1 MKKLIVL
8 ALVLGLVS
16 SSFAAVYTMDISTTG
31 AWTNPDGTPT
41 ALAPAGW
48 SFSSFDINGGYVE
61 VKGFQDLGGGVWG
74 NALEIGATDSGNGVI
89 DLDDATLGI
98 DVQQEFIS
106 MDIRYKLMDPLP
118 NDLGTRLGYG
128 FSNGSWG
135 GTSKFNM
142 FDRQMG
148 AAGTLPGQTGEV
160 GMSNGNFD
168 WGYYTANGE
177 YEWWSSNEPIIGSM
191 SDRYEWTEAN
201 ITVNGLAPGDGSVSI
216 TINGVTVVYNDFGQ
230 VFTEVPGGDLTDPAT
245 LLRALPRL
253 TANGILQ
260 ISDLV
265 ITTTPEPATIALL
278 GMGALALIRKRR

>member
-41 ALAPAGW
+41 PLAPAGW
-48 SFSSFDINGGYVE
+48 SFSNFDLNGGYVE
-61 VKGFQDLGGGVWG
+61 VLGFQDLGGGVWG
-74 NALEIGATDSGNGVI
+74 NVLNIGATDALGNGVI

-98 DVQQEFIS
+98 DVQQEIIS
-106 MDIRYKLMDPLP
+106 MDIRYKLIGALP
-118 NDLGTRLGYG
+118 DDAGARFGYG
-128 FSNGSWG
+128 FSYGSIFTNSRFGILDAQWG
-135 GTSKFNM
+135 
-142 FDRQMG
+142 
-148 AAGTLPGQTGEV
+148 APGVQSGEIW
-160 GMSNGNFD
+160 MNNYNYD
-168 WGYYTANGE
+168 WGFYTADDE
-177 YEWWSSNEPIIGSM
+177 YEFYNKEPIMDSLMKG
-191 SDRYEWTEAN
+191 EWSTAN
-201 ITVNGLAPGDGSVSI
+201 ITIDGLAPGDGEVRI
-216 TINGVTVVYNDFGQ
+216 TINGVTVVYDDFGQ

-253 TANGILQ
+253 TVNGTMH